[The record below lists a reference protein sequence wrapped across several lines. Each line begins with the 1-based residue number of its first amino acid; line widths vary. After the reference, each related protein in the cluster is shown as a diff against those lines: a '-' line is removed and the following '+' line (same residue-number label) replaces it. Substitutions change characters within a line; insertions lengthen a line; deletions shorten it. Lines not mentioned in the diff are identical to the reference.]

1 MTLIGKLIQRCQ
13 DLILLNTLEYW
24 VTTTI
29 ETSLNGELLQDS
41 LSTLIMNQLKLK
53 LSVKLDNI
61 SPISKIPIQ
70 LPIQDLFAQEKMIM
84 EVSFNGLINNKKKLR
99 M

>member
-41 LSTLIMNQLKLK
+41 LSTLIMKQLKLN
-53 LSVKLDNI
+53 LSEIPNNI
-61 SPISKIPIQ
+61 SQISKIPIQ
-70 LPIQDLFAQEKMIM
+70 LPIQDLFAQEKVIM
-84 EVSFNGLINNKKKLR
+84 EVSFN
-99 M
+99 